1 VKAAFGQPGFRL
13 LFSGL
18 LASMVGDSLM
28 LIVLAVWVKD
38 LTGSNGAAGLTF
50 FFLAIPALVAPLIG
64 MVVDRFR
71 RRTLLFWGNL
81 ISAFAVA
88 PLFLVHD
95 RDDVWIIYL
104 VAFLYGISFIALPAG
119 ISGLL
124 KEMLPEEILVDA
136 NASLSTSKEALRLV
150 GPLIGA
156 ALFTAFGGPTV
167 AAIDAVSFVV
177 AASAVRLLRVPE
189 DAPVREE
196 THFRDEVLAGIRH
209 IRRDPVLLHTLLAI
223 GVALLLIGFMES
235 AVFSMVDAFGKPA
248 TWVGVVVSVQGV
260 GAVAGGVA
268 SSAIVKRLGEAST
281 VCASLFCLA
290 SGLAI
295 CAASPLLSVVIVGI
309 VVLGFALP
317 VFIVAFTTLLQRR
330 TPNRLMGRVSAAA
343 DVVLGTPQAISIAVG
358 ALVVSLVS
366 YRTMYWMCAAVIA
379 AAACYLVLALRRV
392 DAAVLVSGHGQ
403 PEPTPSGAPAA
414 LVTSAVPAAS
424 GVSAGDGDVDERGEE
439 GSELEAG
446 RLDGQ
451 RNQ

>member
-81 ISAFAVA
+81 VSAFAVA

-124 KEMLPEEILVDA
+124 KEMLPEELLVDA

-167 AAIDAVSFVV
+167 AAIDAASFVL
-177 AASAVRLLRVPE
+177 AAIAVRMLRVPE

-223 GVALLLIGFMES
+223 GVSLLLIGFMES

-260 GAVAGGVA
+260 GAVAGGLA
-268 SSAIVKRLGEAST
+268 SSTIVKRLGEANT
-281 VCASLFCLA
+281 ICASLFCLA
-290 SGLAI
+290 AGLAI

-317 VFIVAFTTLLQRR
+317 VFIVAFITLLQRR

-379 AAACYLVLALRRV
+379 AAACYLVLALRRL
-392 DAAVLVSGHGQ
+392 DAAVLVSGHAQ
-403 PEPTPSGAPAA
+403 PEPTQSAVPDAV
-414 LVTSAVPAAS
+414 VTSAVPAAS
-424 GVSAGDGDVDERGEE
+424 GVSAGDGDRDERGED